1 MASYPIILS
10 NGEIYMTTQVFLLL
24 DMTSS
29 MNDGKELTIDACNEF
44 ISGQKSARGA
54 VDSAF
59 TLAVFNS
66 NIGLE
71 RIVRDVPMENVPLI
85 EHEHYSPDGAT
96 PLYDAIGQGM
106 DLLGSHKEPVL
117 FIIQTDGEENSSQQ
131 FTRDDIIRHVAEKT
145 AAGWQFVYL
154 GCDIDA
160 MGQGTDLGIAAGNT
174 MSYARPN
181 ANIAFK
187 TLETSTKAYMDGGSE
202 TSANFFERT
211 GIQDSNSEVYGPL

>member
-1 MASYPIILS
+1 
-10 NGEIYMTTQVFLLL
+10 MTTQVFLLL
-24 DMTSS
+24 DMTAS

-71 RIVRDVPMENVPLI
+71 RIVRDVPMEKAPLI

-131 FTRDDIIRHVAEKT
+131 FTRDDIIRRVAEKT

-160 MGQGTDLGIAAGNT
+160 MDQGADLGIAAGNT
-174 MSYARPN
+174 MSYRRSSSKD
-181 ANIAFK
+181 AFQM
-187 TLETSTKAYMDGGSE
+187 LQASTKAYMDTGST
-202 TSANFFERT
+202 TSASFFRNTPSRKGNPGDPPRT
-211 GIQDSNSEVYGPL
+211 KKK

>member
-1 MASYPIILS
+1 
-10 NGEIYMTTQVFLLL
+10 MTTQVFLLL
-24 DMTSS
+24 DMTAS

-44 ISGQKSARGA
+44 ISGQKSTRGA
-54 VDSAF
+54 LDSAF

-71 RIVRDVPMENVPLI
+71 RIVRDVPMEKAPLI

-96 PLYDAIGQGM
+96 PLYDAIGQGI
-106 DLLGSHKEPVL
+106 DLLQSHKEPVL

-131 FTRDDIIRHVAEKT
+131 FTRDDIIRRVAEKT

-181 ANIAFK
+181 AKGAFK
-187 TLETSTKAYMDGGSE
+187 TLETSTKSYIAGGSM
-202 TSANFFERT
+202 TSEEFFRKPDMDCGRSS
-211 GIQDSNSEVYGPL
+211 GISRRPKKR